1 MENKRSI
8 NNKNVKQLLENDYL
22 LIHCLTRW
30 IDNCRRPLMREEKN
44 VLRLPPNS
52 DKNESNY
59 SSTHFNCFSYKKLW
73 KQQYFSGKILTHVD
87 FFKYCKK
94 NARYPSALVQYC
106 LSIVFIHSVYQIVF
120 IHFAY
125 RDFWL
130 TSPLFRFFCIKR
142 DLLEGI
148 RFLW

>member
-1 MENKRSI
+1 MDKWLSQLMDNKKGI

-52 DKNESNY
+52 DKNESSY

-73 KQQYFSGKILTHVD
+73 KQQYFFWKNINSCRIFQILQ
-87 FFKYCKK
+87 KEC
-94 NARYPSALVQYC
+94 
-106 LSIVFIHSVYQIVF
+106 
-120 IHFAY
+120 
-125 RDFWL
+125 
-130 TSPLFRFFCIKR
+130 
-142 DLLEGI
+142 
-148 RFLW
+148 